1 VEYHLTKF
9 LIANDKGCRMKNQF
23 ITDIKAGD
31 SIDDIFVLS
40 EKNLSQKKDGNNFL
54 NVSLSDKTG
63 TLKGVV
69 WDNVDQITA
78 GVTSGDFVYIK
89 GTVNEYKGTLQ
100 LVIKKMEAFSAD
112 EVDPADFLPMTRR
125 NIEDMFDRI
134 LKITASIETVYFRQ
148 LIQAFL
154 NDENFVREFKI
165 APAAK
170 KMHHAYI
177 GGLLEH
183 TLSMASLADKIA
195 GHYSGIDRDLLIAGA
210 ILHDIGKTKE
220 FEYQFRIDYSDQGR
234 LLNHIVIGI
243 EMIDEKLT
251 GIKEF
256 PEDQMVLLKHMI
268 VSHHGTR
275 EFGSPEPP
283 KTIEAV
289 ILNYIDELDSKVNGI
304 RDFMA
309 KEDPNEPWTSYHR
322 LLERHFY
329 KGKKTR

>member
-1 VEYHLTKF
+1 
-9 LIANDKGCRMKNQF
+9 MKKQF

-31 SIDDIFVLS
+31 SIDDVFVLS
-40 EKNLSQKKDGNNFL
+40 EKILAQKKDGNNFL
-54 NVSLSDKTG
+54 NVTLSDKTG
-63 TLKGVV
+63 TIKGVV
-69 WDNVDQITA
+69 WDNVDKITA

-89 GTVNEYKGTLQ
+89 GNVNEYKEALQ
-100 LVIKKMEAFSAD
+100 LVIKKMETFSAD
-112 EVDPADFLPMTRR
+112 EIDPADFLPMTRR
-125 NIEDMFDRI
+125 NIEGMFERL
-134 LKITASIETVYFRQ
+134 LKITGSIKTAYLKQ
-148 LIQAFL
+148 LIQEFL
-154 NDENFVREFKI
+154 NDEEFVREFKI

-210 ILHDIGKTKE
+210 MLHDIGKTRE
-220 FEYQFRIDYSDQGR
+220 FEYQFKIDYSDRGR

-243 EMIDEKLT
+243 EMIDEKLP
-251 GIKEF
+251 GIKDF

-289 ILNYIDELDSKVNGI
+289 ILNYIDEIDSKVNGI

-329 KGKKTR
+329 KGKKKNLGASPQLE

>member
-1 VEYHLTKF
+1 
-9 LIANDKGCRMKNQF
+9 MKKHFTNE
-23 ITDIKAGD
+23 IKAGD
-31 SIDDIFVLS
+31 LIDDIFVLS
-40 EKNLSQKKDGNNFL
+40 EKNLAQKKDGNNFL
-54 NVSLSDKTG
+54 NVILSDKTG
-63 TLKGVV
+63 TIKGVV
-69 WDNVDQITA
+69 WDNVDKITA
-78 GVTSGDFVYIK
+78 GVTSGDFVHIK
-89 GTVNEYKGTLQ
+89 GNVNEYKGALQ
-100 LVIKKMEAFSAD
+100 LVIKKMETFSAD

-125 NIEDMFDRI
+125 NIESMFER
-134 LKITASIETVYFRQ
+134 LLGITSSVETAYLRK
-148 LIQAFL
+148 LIQVFW
-154 NDENFVREFKI
+154 NDKEFVRKFKT

-183 TLSMASLADKIA
+183 TLSMVSLADKVV
-195 GHYSGIDRDLLIAGA
+195 GHYSGINRDLLIAGA
-210 ILHDIGKTKE
+210 MLHDIGKTEE

-243 EMIDEKLT
+243 EMIDEKLSE
-251 GIKEF
+251 IKDF
-256 PEDQMVLLKHMI
+256 PEEKMVLLKHMI

-289 ILNYIDELDSKVNGI
+289 ILNYIDEIDSKVNGI

-309 KEDPNEPWTSYHR
+309 SEDPNESWTSYHR

-329 KGKKTR
+329 KGKNINS